1 MLAYSPPLKDSH
13 MRRFVLVLVAGLAL
27 ASSSAFAAR
36 RCDGNFELVRGSWVS
51 TRYCRAN
58 EIASVARSLGF
69 RVSTEAI
76 LTNPAKADEV
86 CRWIGSDI
94 RAQPAC
100 EQVHSIF
107 QLTF

>member
-1 MLAYSPPLKDSH
+1 MLACIKLLKDML
-13 MRRFVLVLVAGLAL
+13 MRRFALIVAAGLAITSSP
-27 ASSSAFAAR
+27 ASAAR

-51 TRYCRAN
+51 TRYCRAH

-100 EQVHSIF
+100 DQVHAIF
-107 QLTF
+107 QLSF